1 MKVINANEGPKIPY
15 DVHGNKITFD
25 DEIMLNLEKKE
36 ADADVHIDIST
47 DDFGG
52 LITGIG
58 RDYVAQIDIPART
71 YDEIPVEAEEMPE
84 SVESPAEGDSGEIG
98 GMGAS
103 GGRIERIPIPFSM
116 DNVTLTLFALRE
128 GVVENG

>member
-1 MKVINANEGPKIPY
+1 MKVIEMNEGVKIPY
-15 DVHGNKITFD
+15 EVNGNKITFN

-58 RDYVAQIDIPART
+58 RDYVAQIDIPARA
-71 YDEIPVEAEEMPE
+71 YEEIESEDAENAEGTD
-84 SVESPAEGDSGEIG
+84 STGDSPAMFG
-98 GMGAS
+98 GNTI
-103 GGRIERIPIPFSM
+103 RVPVPFSM
-116 DNVTLTLFALRE
+116 DRVTLSLFALRE
-128 GVVENG
+128 GVIENG

>member
-1 MKVINANEGPKIPY
+1 MKVIEMNEGVKIPY
-15 DVHGNKITFD
+15 EVNGNKITFN

-58 RDYVAQIDIPART
+58 RDYVAQIDIPARA
-71 YDEIPVEAEEMPE
+71 YEEIESEDAENEE
-84 SVESPAEGDSGEIG
+84 GTDNTGDSPA
-98 GMGAS
+98 MS
-103 GGRIERIPIPFSM
+103 GGNTIRVPVPFSM
-116 DNVTLTLFALRE
+116 DRVTLSLFALRE
-128 GVVENG
+128 GVIENG

>member
-1 MKVINANEGPKIPY
+1 MKVIEMNEGVKIPY
-15 DVHGNKITFD
+15 EVNGNKITFN

-58 RDYVAQIDIPART
+58 RDYVAQIDIPARA
-71 YDEIPVEAEEMPE
+71 YEEIESEDAENAEGTDNTGD
-84 SVESPAEGDSGEIG
+84 SPA
-98 GMGAS
+98 MS
-103 GGRIERIPIPFSM
+103 GGNTIRVPVPFSM
-116 DNVTLTLFALRE
+116 DRVALSLFALRE
-128 GVVENG
+128 GVIENG

>member
-1 MKVINANEGPKIPY
+1 MKVIEMNEGVKIPY
-15 DVHGNKITFD
+15 EVNGNKITFN

-58 RDYVAQIDIPART
+58 RDYVAQIDIPARA
-71 YDEIPVEAEEMPE
+71 YEEIESEDAENTEGTDNTGD
-84 SVESPAEGDSGEIG
+84 SPAMSSSNTI
-98 GMGAS
+98 
-103 GGRIERIPIPFSM
+103 RVPVPFSM
-116 DNVTLTLFALRE
+116 DRVTLSLFALRE
-128 GVVENG
+128 GVIENG

>member
-1 MKVINANEGPKIPY
+1 MNVIEVNEGAKIPY
-15 DVHGNKITFD
+15 AVNGNKITFD

-58 RDYVAQIDIPART
+58 RDYVAQIDIPARL
-71 YDEIPVEAEEMPE
+71 YEESESEDAEN
-84 SVESPAEGDSGEIG
+84 AEGTENSGSIV
-98 GMGAS
+98 
-103 GGRIERIPIPFSM
+103 RVPVPFSM
-116 DNVTLTLFALRE
+116 DRVTLSLFALRE
-128 GVVENG
+128 GVIENG

>member
-1 MKVINANEGPKIPY
+1 MKVIEMNEGVKIPY
-15 DVHGNKITFD
+15 EVNGNKITFN

-58 RDYVAQIDIPART
+58 RDYVAQIDIPARA
-71 YDEIPVEAEEMPE
+71 YEEIESEDAENAEGTDNTGD
-84 SVESPAEGDSGEIG
+84 SPAMSGSNTI
-98 GMGAS
+98 
-103 GGRIERIPIPFSM
+103 RVPVPFSM
-116 DNVTLTLFALRE
+116 DRVTLSLFALRE
-128 GVVENG
+128 GVIENG

>member
-1 MKVINANEGPKIPY
+1 MKVIEMNEGAKIPY
-15 DVHGNKITFD
+15 DVNGNKITFN

-58 RDYVAQIDIPART
+58 RDYVAQIDIPARA
-71 YDEIPVEAEEMPE
+71 YEEIESEDAEN
-84 SVESPAEGDSGEIG
+84 AEGTDNTGDSTA
-98 GMGAS
+98 MS
-103 GGRIERIPIPFSM
+103 GGNTIRVPVPFSM
-116 DNVTLTLFALRE
+116 DRVTLSLFALRE
-128 GVVENG
+128 GVIENG

>member
-1 MKVINANEGPKIPY
+1 MNVIEVNEGPKIPY
-15 DVHGNKITFD
+15 EVNGNKITFN

-58 RDYVAQIDIPART
+58 RDYVAQIDIPARL
-71 YDEIPVEAEEMPE
+71 YEEIKSEDEENKDGTDNT
-84 SVESPAEGDSGEIG
+84 GDFMETSGENTI
-98 GMGAS
+98 
-103 GGRIERIPIPFSM
+103 RVPVPFSM
-116 DNVTLTLFALRE
+116 DRVTLSLFALRE
-128 GVVENG
+128 GVIENG

>member
-1 MKVINANEGPKIPY
+1 MKVIEMNEGVKIPY
-15 DVHGNKITFD
+15 EVNGNKITFN

-58 RDYVAQIDIPART
+58 RDYVAQIDIPARA
-71 YDEIPVEAEEMPE
+71 YEEIE
-84 SVESPAEGDSGEIG
+84 SEDA
-98 GMGAS
+98 
-103 GGRIERIPIPFSM
+103 
-116 DNVTLTLFALRE
+116 
-128 GVVENG
+128 

>member
-1 MKVINANEGPKIPY
+1 MKVIEMNEGVKIPY
-15 DVHGNKITFD
+15 EVNGNKITFN

-58 RDYVAQIDIPART
+58 RDYVAQIDIPARA
-71 YDEIPVEAEEMPE
+71 YEEIESEDAENAEGTDNTE
-84 SVESPAEGDSGEIG
+84 DSPA
-98 GMGAS
+98 MS
-103 GGRIERIPIPFSM
+103 GGNTIRVPVPFSM
-116 DNVTLTLFALRE
+116 DRVTLSLFALRE
-128 GVVENG
+128 GVIEND

>member
-1 MKVINANEGPKIPY
+1 MKVIDVNEGTKIHY
-15 DVHGNKITFD
+15 EVNGNKITFN

-58 RDYVAQIDIPART
+58 RDYVAQIDIPARL
-71 YDEIPVEAEEMPE
+71 YEEIESEDEENAEGTDNTGD
-84 SVESPAEGDSGEIG
+84 SPA
-98 GMGAS
+98 AS
-103 GGRIERIPIPFSM
+103 GGNTIRVPVPFSM
-116 DNVTLTLFALRE
+116 DRVTLSLFALRE
-128 GVVENG
+128 GVIENG

>member
-1 MKVINANEGPKIPY
+1 MKVIEMNEGAKIPY
-15 DVHGNKITFD
+15 EVNGNKITFN

-58 RDYVAQIDIPART
+58 RDYVAQIDIPARA
-71 YDEIPVEAEEMPE
+71 YEEIESEDAENAEGTD
-84 SVESPAEGDSGEIG
+84 STGDSPA
-98 GMGAS
+98 MS
-103 GGRIERIPIPFSM
+103 GGNTIRVPVPFSM
-116 DNVTLTLFALRE
+116 DRVTLSLFALRE
-128 GVVENG
+128 GVIENG

>member
-1 MKVINANEGPKIPY
+1 MKVIEMNEGVKIPY
-15 DVHGNKITFD
+15 EVNGNKITFN

-58 RDYVAQIDIPART
+58 RDYVAQIDIPARA
-71 YDEIPVEAEEMPE
+71 YEEIESEDAENAEGTGNTGD
-84 SVESPAEGDSGEIG
+84 SPA
-98 GMGAS
+98 MS
-103 GGRIERIPIPFSM
+103 GGNTIRVPVPFSM
-116 DNVTLTLFALRE
+116 DRVTLSLFALRE
-128 GVVENG
+128 GVIENG